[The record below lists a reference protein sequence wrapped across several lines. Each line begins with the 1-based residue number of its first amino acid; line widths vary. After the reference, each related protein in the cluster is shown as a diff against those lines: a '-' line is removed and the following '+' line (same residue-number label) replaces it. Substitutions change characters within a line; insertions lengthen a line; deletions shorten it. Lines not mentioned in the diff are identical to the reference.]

1 MGGTTG
7 KLAIALLALVTG
19 VTLMLAVITASDP
32 EANCDTSTSEGA
44 VVNAAGIEPA
54 PSGRSTDPTIV
65 SADDWNALA
74 QCEAGGNW
82 ATNTGNGLFGGLQF
96 TQQTWEG
103 HGGTRYAQRADLASP
118 AQQMEIANAVLAGQG
133 WGAWPSCSEA
143 KNLGGKRPA
152 PAGTFDAAGSGPAN
166 APAAPLSQP
175 LPPVAP
181 APQLAATAAPSTRT
195 IPVTP
200 GYNVSSPFGDRNGES
215 HRGTDFAAPPGHPI
229 VAALDGQIADAG
241 PAQGFGNWIVI
252 DSIDNGQKVSTV
264 YGHMYDNGVRV
275 RTGDKVKAGQRIGDV
290 GSNGQSSGPH
300 LHFEVWPGG
309 RLPEG
314 AGHPIDPMPWLQ
326 GTATSN
332 GDEAATHGGNDQPAP
347 CPADTF
353 GTAGGSLKAGSVPP
367 EFEPWIRR
375 AGSLC
380 PGVSAPMIA
389 SQLYHENK
397 FRYGANAPV
406 SPDAAAGPAQ
416 FIPGTWAR
424 WGKDYDGNGIVDVN
438 SIGDA
443 VMAEGHYLC
452 YIREQV
458 DDGLKDGSYRG
469 DPTELTLAGYNAGE
483 GSLVRNPPPGR
494 DSLPRYPR
502 AITETIPYVRSI
514 IADMPKYTDRNASG
528 RFTYSATSPHG
539 KQIAEAAKQYLG
551 TPYVW
556 GGGDIHGPTNGG
568 LDCSGLT
575 SAAVFQ
581 GTGNRTS
588 LPRTTYDQW
597 NLGTEIPLDKA
608 QAGDLVFS
616 EFGGNGPEH
625 VGVVVAPG
633 QMIHAPQ
640 AGENVKYSNFQ
651 GGSRVKR
658 VA

>member
-1 MGGTTG
+1 MRNTAS
-7 KLAIALLALVTG
+7 KLVIALLALVSG
-19 VTLMLAVITASDP
+19 LTLMLAVITASDP
-32 EANCDTSTSEGA
+32 GANCDTSVSDVPIVNVAGTVPPAA
-44 VVNAAGIEPA
+44 VT
-54 PSGRSTDPTIV
+54 STDPTAV

-82 ATNTGNGLFGGLQF
+82 KINSGNGFFGGLQF
-96 TQQTWEG
+96 TQQTWQG
-103 HGGTRYAQRADLASP
+103 HGGTRYAQRADLATP

-133 WGAWPSCSEA
+133 WGAWPSCSGA
-143 KNLGGKRPA
+143 KNLTSKKPA
-152 PAGTFDAAGSGPAN
+152 PAGTFDRAGTGPATTP
-166 APAAPLSQP
+166 ATTLPDSPASATPGPRPAA
-175 LPPVAP
+175 VA
-181 APQLAATAAPSTRT
+181 TTSKRT
-195 IPVTP
+195 IPVAP
-200 GYNVSSPFGDRNGES
+200 GYTVSSPFGERDGEA
-215 HRGTDFAAPPGHPI
+215 HRGTDFAAPEGHSI
-229 VAALDGQIADAG
+229 IAALDGQVADAG

-252 DSIDNGQKVSTV
+252 DSLDNGRKVSTV
-264 YGHMYDNGVRV
+264 YGHMYDQGVRV
-275 RTGDKVKAGQRIGDV
+275 RTGDKVTAGQRIGDV

-314 AGHPIDPMPWLQ
+314 SGSPVDPMPWLQ
-326 GTATSN
+326 GAATSS
-332 GDEAATHGGNDQPAP
+332 GDGGGGQSQSGQPAP
-347 CPADTF
+347 CPTDSF
-353 GTAGGSLKAGSVPP
+353 GTAGGSLKAGSVPT
-367 EFEPWIRR
+367 EFEPWIRN

-397 FRYGANAPV
+397 FRHGANAPV

-424 WGKDYDGNGIVDVN
+424 WGKDYDGNGVTDVN

-452 YIREQV
+452 YIRKQV
-458 DDGLKDGSYRG
+458 DDGIQGGSYRG
-469 DPTELTLAGYNAGE
+469 NPDELTLAGYNAGE
-483 GSLVRNPPPGR
+483 GSLVHNPPAGQ
-494 DSLPRYPR
+494 DSLPSYPR

-514 IADMPKYTDRNASG
+514 IADIPKYTDLNASG

-581 GTGNRTS
+581 GTGNKVS

-597 NLGTEIPLDKA
+597 NLGAEIPLDKA
-608 QAGDLVFS
+608 QAGDLIFS
-616 EFGGNGPEH
+616 EFSGNGPEH

-633 QMIHAPQ
+633 QMVHAPQ
-640 AGENVKYSNFQ
+640 QGEDVKYSGFQ
-651 GGSRVKR
+651 SGARVKR